1 MRKVIKGG
9 IVITMDEK
17 KLEKFEKLDIVIE
30 DNVIKDLTV
39 DYQGDADV
47 IIDASNKVVMPGL
60 INAHTHLG
68 MSLFRATNDELTLND
83 WLNKKIWPIEA
94 NMTDEDVYY
103 ATLFSI
109 LEMLESGT
117 TCSNNMYFSSPAA
130 INAVVQ
136 TKVRSVFSECL
147 MDNDDRGKE
156 RIDIFKK
163 LYEKYKDNDLI
174 SFMVAPHS
182 MYTCSKKYLK
192 ECSELALSYNVPVH
206 IHFSENEE
214 EVKTIKKEYH
224 MDPVKALDKV
234 GLLKNKLVLA
244 HGTFISDKG
253 LKLLNKKN
261 VSICHNPIS
270 NLNLGCGIA
279 DIDKYNNTLNICL
292 GTDGQGSGN
301 NMNMFYHMSVVDL
314 LQKGIHKN
322 PLSMNSYDV
331 LKMATINGAYALG
344 LEDKIG
350 SIEIGKLADIIILDM
365 NTINSYPGDDI
376 INNIVHNTEVVNVDT
391 VMINGELLIQNHKL
405 LINLSKDALKDK
417 LKEIENRLMK

>member
-1 MRKVIKGG
+1 
-9 IVITMDEK
+9 
-17 KLEKFEKLDIVIE
+17 
-30 DNVIKDLTV
+30 
-39 DYQGDADV
+39 
-47 IIDASNKVVMPGL
+47 
-60 INAHTHLG
+60 
-68 MSLFRATNDELTLND
+68 
-83 WLNKKIWPIEA
+83 
-94 NMTDEDVYY
+94 
-103 ATLFSI
+103 
-109 LEMLESGT
+109 
-117 TCSNNMYFSSPAA
+117 
-130 INAVVQ
+130 
-136 TKVRSVFSECL
+136 
-147 MDNDDRGKE
+147 
-156 RIDIFKK
+156 
-163 LYEKYKDNDLI
+163 
-174 SFMVAPHS
+174 
-182 MYTCSKKYLK
+182 
-192 ECSELALSYNVPVH
+192 
-206 IHFSENEE
+206 
-214 EVKTIKKEYH
+214 

-301 NMNMFYHMSVVDL
+301 NLNMFYHMSVVDL
-314 LQKGIHKN
+314 LQKGLHKN

>member
-39 DYQGDADV
+39 DYHGNADV

-301 NMNMFYHMSVVDL
+301 NLNMFYHMSVVDL
-314 LQKGIHKN
+314 LQKGLHKN

>member
-17 KLEKFEKLDIVIE
+17 KLDKFENLDIVIE
-30 DNVIKDLTV
+30 DNVIKDLTA

-47 IIDASNKVVMPGL
+47 IIDASNKIVMPGL
-60 INAHTHLG
+60 INAHAHLG
-68 MSLFRATNDELTLND
+68 MSLFRSTNDELTLND

-94 NMTDEDVYY
+94 NMTNEDTYY

-117 TCSNNMYFSSPAA
+117 TCSNNMYFNSEAA
-130 INAVVQ
+130 INAVIQ
-136 TKVRSVFSECL
+136 TGVRSVFSECL
-147 MDNDDRGKE
+147 MDNDDKGKE
-156 RIDIFKK
+156 RIETFKR
-163 LYEKYKDNDLI
+163 LYDKYKDNDLI
-174 SFMVAPHS
+174 KFMVAPHS
-182 MYTCSKKYLK
+182 MYTCSKNYLK
-192 ECSELALSYNVPVH
+192 ECSELALSYNIPVH

-214 EVKTIKKEYH
+214 EVKKIKKAYH
-224 MDPVKALDKV
+224 VDPVKALEKV
-234 GLLKNKLVLA
+234 GLLKNKLILA

-253 LKLLNKKN
+253 LKILNKKN

-301 NMNMFYHMSVVDL
+301 NLNMFYHMSVVDL
-314 LQKGIHKN
+314 LQKGLHKN
-322 PLSMNSYDV
+322 PTSMNSYDV

-344 LEDKIG
+344 LDKEIG
-350 SIEIGKLADIIILDM
+350 SIEVGKKADIIILDM
-365 NTINSYPGDDI
+365 NTINSYPSDDI

-391 VMINGELLIQNHKL
+391 VMINGDILINNHKL
-405 LINLSKDALKDK
+405 MINLSKDALKDK
-417 LKEIENRLMK
+417 LKEMMNRLMK

>member
-47 IIDASNKVVMPGL
+47 IIDASNKIVMPGL

-83 WLNKKIWPIEA
+83 WLNKKIWPIEST
-94 NMTDEDVYY
+94 MTDEDVYF

-117 TCSNNMYFSSPAA
+117 TCSNNMYFSSEAA
-130 INAVVQ
+130 INAIVQ
-136 TKVRSVFSECL
+136 TKVRSIFSECL
-147 MDNDDRGKE
+147 MDNDDKGTE
-156 RIDIFKK
+156 RIETFKK
-163 LYEKYKDNDLI
+163 LYEKYKDNDLV
-174 SFMVAPHS
+174 SFMVSPHS

-206 IHFSENEE
+206 IHFCENED
-214 EVKTIKKEYH
+214 EVKKIKKEYH
-224 MDPVKALDKV
+224 KSPVKALNKV
-234 GLLKNKLVLA
+234 GLLRNKLVLA
-244 HGTFISDKG
+244 HGTFISDKD
-253 LKLLNKKN
+253 LKLLNKKDI
-261 VSICHNPIS
+261 SICHNPIS

-301 NMNMFYHMSVVDL
+301 NLNMFYHMSLVDL
-314 LQKGIHKN
+314 LQKGLHKN

-344 LEDKIG
+344 LEKEIG
-350 SIEIGKLADIIILDM
+350 SIEVDKKADIIILDM
-365 NTINSYPGDDI
+365 NTINSYPSDDI
-376 INNIVHNTEVVNVDT
+376 INNIVHNTEVINIDT
-391 VMINGELLIQNHKL
+391 VMINGETLIQNHKL
-405 LINLSKDALKDK
+405 LLNINKDALKDK
-417 LKEIENRLMK
+417 MNEMMMRLMK

>member
-30 DNVIKDLTV
+30 DDVIKELTV
-39 DYQGDADV
+39 NYQGDADV
-47 IIDASNKVVMPGL
+47 IIDATNKVVMPGL
-60 INAHTHLG
+60 INCHTHLG
-68 MSLFRATNDELTLND
+68 MSLFRATNDELTLNE

-117 TCSNNMYFSSPAA
+117 TCSNNMYFSSEVA
-130 INAVVQ
+130 INAVIQ

-147 MDNDDRGKE
+147 MDNDDKGQD
-156 RIDIFKK
+156 RIEIFKK

-174 SFMVAPHS
+174 SFMIAPHS

-192 ECSELALSYNVPVH
+192 ECSDLALSYNVPVH
-206 IHFSENEE
+206 IHFCENDE
-214 EVKTIKKEYH
+214 EVKTIKKQYN
-224 MDPVKALDKV
+224 MDPVKALNKV
-234 GLLKNKLVLA
+234 GLLRNKLILA
-244 HGTFISDKG
+244 HGTNISDKG
-253 LKLLNKKN
+253 LKILNKKN
-261 VSICHNPIS
+261 ISICHNPIS

-344 LEDKIG
+344 LEKEIG
-350 SIEIGKLADIIILDM
+350 SIEIGKKADIIIVDI
-365 NTINSYPGDDI
+365 NTINSYPSNDI
-376 INNIVHNTEVVNVDT
+376 INNIVHNTETINIDT
-391 VMINGELLIQNHKL
+391 VMINGNILIQNHKL
-405 LINLSKDALKDK
+405 MLNLNKEALKEK
-417 LKEIENRLMK
+417 IKEMEARLMK

>member
-1 MRKVIKGG
+1 
-9 IVITMDEK
+9 MDEK

-30 DNVIKDLTV
+30 DNVIKDLTF

-224 MDPVKALDKV
+224 MDPVKALNKV

-301 NMNMFYHMSVVDL
+301 NLNMFYHMSVVDL
-314 LQKGIHKN
+314 LQKGLHKN

>member
-83 WLNKKIWPIEA
+83 WLNKKIWPIES

-117 TCSNNMYFSSPAA
+117 TCSNNMYFSSEAA

-147 MDNDDRGKE
+147 MDNDDKGKD
-156 RIDIFKK
+156 RIDTFKK

-206 IHFSENEE
+206 IHFCENEE
-214 EVKTIKKEYH
+214 EVKTIKKNYH
-224 MDPVKALDKV
+224 VDPVKALDKV
-234 GLLKNKLVLA
+234 GLLKNNLVLA
-244 HGTFISDKG
+244 HWTFISDKG

-301 NMNMFYHMSVVDL
+301 NLNMFYHMSVVDL
-314 LQKGIHKN
+314 LQKGLHKN

-376 INNIVHNTEVVNVDT
+376 INDIVHNTEVVNVDT
-391 VMINGELLIQNHKL
+391 VMINGDILIQNHKL
-405 LINLSKDALKDK
+405 LFNLSKEALKDK
-417 LKEIENRLMK
+417 LKQMENRLMK

>member
-253 LKLLNKKN
+253 LKILNKKN

-301 NMNMFYHMSVVDL
+301 NLNMFYHMSVVDL
-314 LQKGIHKN
+314 LQKGLHKN